1 MSSNYVILTA
11 ITRRAF
17 TRSQAHCLASNP
29 CNNLTGQISSQS
41 YRWENA
47 SPRIKSHSW
56 KSRGLPLSPPG
67 LGEVRVHNCLPGSW
81 PSTSIHKGAWG
92 DGADDT
98 MMRTSGPGPRHDR
111 ALTLR
116 SCWQRGEPRPDTCP
130 RIGTSAQALLALP
143 SGEGCRPGSSSRQD
157 PASSLAPGRPVTL
170 PPVTPQIQS
179 QVKAWS
185 LSPSKEPHEIFNSPF
200 GK

>member
-1 MSSNYVILTA
+1 MRLRELNLTA
-11 ITRRAF
+11 GKAGGCHSAHLVWVKSACTTAYQAAGPARRF
-17 TRSQAHCLASNP
+17 TK
-29 CNNLTGQISSQS
+29 G
-41 YRWENA
+41 
-47 SPRIKSHSW
+47 
-56 KSRGLPLSPPG
+56 PG
-67 LGEVRVHNCLPGSW
+67 V
-81 PSTSIHKGAWG
+81 T